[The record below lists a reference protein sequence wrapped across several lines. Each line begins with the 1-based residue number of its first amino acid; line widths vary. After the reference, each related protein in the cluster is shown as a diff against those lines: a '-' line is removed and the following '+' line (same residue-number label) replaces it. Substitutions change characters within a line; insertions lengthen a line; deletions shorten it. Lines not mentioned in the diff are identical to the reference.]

1 MKTYKVLALGEH
13 RGTPRL
19 WLQGRFPANAG
30 FKPGTRFEVE
40 RGERH
45 IALKVADDGTY
56 LVSRKERGEKVD
68 PVIDLNSQEVLGI
81 FNGLSALRVVM
92 RENEIMVMPL
102 ESELRARARA
112 ERLKQRL
119 ESGAP
124 LEVGALAFG
133 AGVLDNVLHGAFE
146 EEGVPTHL
154 AFANEI
160 REDLLEQAVEVN
172 RVIEPDTKV
181 LCAPMQEVAF
191 DERAMRQI
199 PQVDILTAG
208 LPCSGASVAGRA
220 KRKLEQ
226 MEDHPLVGH
235 LVAPAIAI
243 IARLNPAVFTLE
255 NVTSY
260 AGTASAA
267 ILRHQLRDLG
277 YVVHERKF
285 LATEFGD
292 LEARERWCMVA
303 VTKGIDLD
311 LDEVLPAPFAVR
323 TLNDI
328 LEPLEAVADR
338 WSEMQ
343 GLKDKEVRD
352 LEAGKNFKMQVYDGG
367 ESSIGTLTKGL
378 AKNRSTDPKIR
389 HATNPDLLRVPT
401 VREHARAKGV
411 DERLVEGLT
420 FTVGHEV
427 LGQGICAAPFRA
439 LFRYL
444 ARELRAS
451 TAKLNKRVFNQFKH
465 EQESLLVA
473 A

>member
-1 MKTYKVLALGEH
+1 
-13 RGTPRL
+13 
-19 WLQGRFPANAG
+19 
-30 FKPGTRFEVE
+30 
-40 RGERH
+40 
-45 IALKVADDGTY
+45 
-56 LVSRKERGEKVD
+56 
-68 PVIDLNSQEVLGI
+68 
-81 FNGLSALRVVM
+81 
-92 RENEIMVMPL
+92 
-102 ESELRARARA
+102 
-112 ERLKQRL
+112 
-119 ESGAP
+119 
-124 LEVGALAFG
+124 
-133 AGVLDNVLHGAFE
+133 
-146 EEGVPTHL
+146 
-154 AFANEI
+154 
-160 REDLLEQAVEVN
+160 
-172 RVIEPDTKV
+172 
-181 LCAPMQEVAF
+181 
-191 DERAMRQI
+191 
-199 PQVDILTAG
+199 
-208 LPCSGASVAGRA
+208 
-220 KRKLEQ
+220 